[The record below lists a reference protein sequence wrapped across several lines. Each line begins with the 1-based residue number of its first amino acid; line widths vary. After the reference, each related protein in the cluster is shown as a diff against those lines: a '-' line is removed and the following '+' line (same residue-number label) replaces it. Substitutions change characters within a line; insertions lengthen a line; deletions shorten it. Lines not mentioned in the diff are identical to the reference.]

1 MLNQEE
7 LLDYIRKAKNGDEK
21 AKDIIFTSNTPLIKS
36 IIRRFVNNGVE
47 YEDLYQIACVGFL
60 KAINNFDESF
70 GVKFSTY
77 SVPMVIGE
85 VKRYMRDNGAI
96 KVSRALKILAN
107 KINRFIDAYQL
118 EHNNSPSIELLAE
131 KFEVSSEEVVFALD
145 SSKLPI
151 SIFDK
156 FEDDEDGQELI
167 EKLPYADDEDKI
179 QLVLKDVTITNSD
192 MPCVYVK
199 NADKVFITTMST
211 NSLSVT
217 GTFTSDGETSTDAVI
232 FSRDDVV
239 FNGNG
244 SLTIQSSD
252 NGISSKDDI
261 KITGGTI
268 TINCVND
275 ALETHEMI
283 AVAGGNLTIKTS
295 KDGFHAEYDDNDTV
309 GSVYIQG
316 GVIQIDAG
324 DDGIHAIT
332 NLVIDGGTIDIKA
345 KEGLEGTYIQ
355 INDGSVNISASDD
368 GVNAAQ
374 KSKAFTATFEMNGG
388 ELTVN
393 MGAGDTDAIDSN
405 GNLYVNGGTVTIT
418 AQSPFDYD
426 GEGKYTGGTMI
437 INGEETTTIT
447 NQMMGGPGGQG
458 GRGRSR

>member
-1 MLNQEE
+1 MKKRILFGIIILFMTILVFTGCQLKSKNDASSSSASKSTTSVISTSDIFTDRDLEQDIDTSDATTYDIEDNKNVTIDSE
-7 LLDYIRKAKNGDEK
+7 GIFVISGTAKNV
-21 AKDIIFTSNTPLIKS
+21 S
-36 IIRRFVNNGVE
+36 IIV
-47 YEDLYQIACVGFL
+47 D
-60 KAINNFDESF
+60 
-70 GVKFSTY
+70 
-77 SVPMVIGE
+77 
-85 VKRYMRDNGAI
+85 
-96 KVSRALKILAN
+96 
-107 KINRFIDAYQL
+107 
-118 EHNNSPSIELLAE
+118 
-131 KFEVSSEEVVFALD
+131 
-145 SSKLPI
+145 
-151 SIFDK
+151 
-156 FEDDEDGQELI
+156 
-167 EKLPYADDEDKI
+167 ADDEDKI

>member
-1 MLNQEE
+1 MKKRILFGIIILFMTILVFTGCQLKSKNDASSSSASKSTTSVISTSDIFTDRDLEQDIDTSDATTYDIEDNKNVTIDSE
-7 LLDYIRKAKNGDEK
+7 GIFVISGTAKNV
-21 AKDIIFTSNTPLIKS
+21 S
-36 IIRRFVNNGVE
+36 IIV
-47 YEDLYQIACVGFL
+47 D
-60 KAINNFDESF
+60 
-70 GVKFSTY
+70 
-77 SVPMVIGE
+77 
-85 VKRYMRDNGAI
+85 
-96 KVSRALKILAN
+96 
-107 KINRFIDAYQL
+107 
-118 EHNNSPSIELLAE
+118 
-131 KFEVSSEEVVFALD
+131 
-145 SSKLPI
+145 
-151 SIFDK
+151 
-156 FEDDEDGQELI
+156 
-167 EKLPYADDEDKI
+167 ADDEDKI

-332 NLVIDGGTIDIKA
+332 NLVIDEGNIDIKA

>member
-1 MLNQEE
+1 MKKKILFGIIILFMTILVFTGCQLKSKNDVSSSSASKSTTSVISTSDIFTDRDLEQDIDISDATTYDIEDNKNVTIDSE
-7 LLDYIRKAKNGDEK
+7 GIFVISGTAKNV
-21 AKDIIFTSNTPLIKS
+21 S
-36 IIRRFVNNGVE
+36 IIV
-47 YEDLYQIACVGFL
+47 D
-60 KAINNFDESF
+60 
-70 GVKFSTY
+70 
-77 SVPMVIGE
+77 
-85 VKRYMRDNGAI
+85 
-96 KVSRALKILAN
+96 
-107 KINRFIDAYQL
+107 
-118 EHNNSPSIELLAE
+118 
-131 KFEVSSEEVVFALD
+131 
-145 SSKLPI
+145 
-151 SIFDK
+151 
-156 FEDDEDGQELI
+156 
-167 EKLPYADDEDKI
+167 ADDEDKI

-275 ALETHEMI
+275 ALEAHEMI

-355 INDGSVNISASDD
+355 INGGSVNISASDD

-388 ELTVN
+388 ELTIN

-447 NQMMGGPGGQG
+447 NQMMGGPGGHG